1 MDLHNY
7 AAMGVML
14 LDEKEEFNS
23 DQASQPV

>member
-14 LDEKEEFNS
+14 LDENS
-23 DQASQPV
+23 RKTVTNIKQD